1 MRLSVHLPILT
12 STQKVKKKIPT
23 YDDLHEIQSQRLFS
37 YFHQSRT
44 IKMKLAVAA
53 LLIGSAAAFAPAST
67 GRAASSLAV
76 NELELGVTE
85 PLGVFDPLGWLE
97 SEPEAFERRRAVER
111 KHGRVAMAAVVG
123 VIVHN
128 NHIVFDGYLSPSAN
142 LKFSDVPTGIDGI
155 RAIPTAGL
163 AQILAFFALVE
174 LAWMPASKYDG
185 DYGVGYFGTD
195 IKDPEEKARKLNV
208 ELNNG
213 RAAQMGIMGNMV
225 AEVLTGQT
233 MYEQYAAGHVSPFG
247 DGQGVF

>member
-1 MRLSVHLPILT
+1 MLSELSLNLLT
-12 STQKVKKKIPT
+12 
-23 YDDLHEIQSQRLFS
+23 
-37 YFHQSRT
+37 T
-44 IKMKLAVAA
+44 IINMKLVLAA
-53 LLIGSAAAFAPAST
+53 LLAGSAAAFAPSAPASGVT
-67 GRAASSLAV
+67 SLNMV

-97 SEPEAFERRRAVER
+97 TEPEAFERRRAVER

-155 RAIPTAGL
+155 RTIPTAGL

-185 DYGVGYFGTD
+185 DYGVGWFGAD

-213 RAAQMGIMGNMV
+213 RAAMMGIMGNMV

-233 MYEQYAAGHVSPFG
+233 MYEQYAAGHISPFG
-247 DGQGVF
+247 DGSGVF

>member
-1 MRLSVHLPILT
+1 MG
-12 STQKVKKKIPT
+12 
-23 YDDLHEIQSQRLFS
+23 
-37 YFHQSRT
+37 
-44 IKMKLAVAA
+44 AA
-53 LLIGSAAAFAPAST
+53 LAGSAAAFAPSATKSVST
-67 GRAASSLAV
+67 SLAV
-76 NELELGVTE
+76 SELELGVTE

-97 SEPEAFERRRAVER
+97 TEPEAFERRRAVER

-185 DYGVGYFGTD
+185 DYGVGWFGTD

-213 RAAQMGIMGNMV
+213 RAAQMGILGNMV
-225 AEVLTGQT
+225 GEVLTGQT
-233 MYEQYAAGHVSPFG
+233 MYEQYAAGHISPFG

>member
-1 MRLSVHLPILT
+1 
-12 STQKVKKKIPT
+12 
-23 YDDLHEIQSQRLFS
+23 
-37 YFHQSRT
+37 
-44 IKMKLAVAA
+44 MKLAIASV
-53 LLIGSAAAFAPAST
+53 LFSSAAAFAPST
-67 GRAASSLAV
+67 AKNGATSLQMV

-85 PLGVFDPLGWLE
+85 PLGVYVPLGWLSTQPE
-97 SEPEAFERRRAVER
+97 SFERRRAVER

-123 VIVHN
+123 TIVHN
-128 NHIVFDGYLSPSAN
+128 NHIVFDGFLSPSAN

-163 AQILAFFALVE
+163 AQILAFFGLVE

-195 IKDPEEKARKLNV
+195 IADPEEKARKLNV

-213 RAAQMGIMGNMV
+213 RAAMMGIMGNMV

-233 MYEQYAAGHVSPFG
+233 MYEQYSSGHISPFG

>member
-1 MRLSVHLPILT
+1 MGKLAIASL
-12 STQKVKKKIPT
+12 
-23 YDDLHEIQSQRLFS
+23 LFS
-37 YFHQSRT
+37 
-44 IKMKLAVAA
+44 
-53 LLIGSAAAFAPAST
+53 SAAAFAP
-67 GRAASSLAV
+67 SSVSKGSNQLQMV

-85 PLGVFDPLGWLE
+85 PLGVYDPLGWLE
-97 SEPEAFERRRAVER
+97 TEPESFERRRAVER

-123 VIVHN
+123 TIVHN
-128 NHIVFDGYLSPSAN
+128 NHIVFDGYLSPSNN
-142 LKFSDVPTGIDGI
+142 LKFSDVPTGIDGYK
-155 RAIPTAGL
+155 AIPTAGL

-195 IKDPEEKARKLNV
+195 IADPEEKARKLNV

-213 RAAQMGIMGNMV
+213 RAAMMGIMGNMV

-233 MYEQYAAGHVSPFG
+233 MYEQYAAGHISPFG